1 MTARGLTPDQCYQAV
16 RAFKASGTSRPP
28 SCVKQAAVLGCGR
41 RSIESLY
48 SSMERYE
55 ARKGREL
62 CDSLRLRGQIEADGS
77 CLRTMRIA
85 KTNQKFREHIAA
97 WKQSHPRKAL
107 PPYFLLYIRVLG
119 LSQRGSNK
127 FIVAPAEPKLVPAAA
142 KPPAESK
149 QEILSSNLLKKV
161 CKRSEIYA
169 DGARGW
175 SATVRQFRNKG
186 LVIRHVSHR
195 KSQWSKKTKVR
206 GKKRLSGTQQLDRLW
221 NHAKKFQKPQS
232 KTKVNGFTNGRIW
245 DRLYQFVWR
254 HNQTDEA

>member
-1 MTARGLTPDQCYQAV
+1 MVCRLCGKAGHSIRTCSLPGASWV
-16 RAFKASGTSRPP
+16 RK
-28 SCVKQAAVLGCGR
+28 
-41 RSIESLY
+41 
-48 SSMERYE
+48 
-55 ARKGREL
+55 
-62 CDSLRLRGQIEADGS
+62 
-77 CLRTMRIA
+77 
-85 KTNQKFREHIAA
+85 
-97 WKQSHPRKAL
+97 SHPRKAL

-119 LSQRGSNK
+119 LSQRRSNK

-175 SATVRQFRNKG
+175 SAAVRQFRNKG
-186 LVIRHVSHR
+186 LVIR
-195 KSQWSKKTKVR
+195 
-206 GKKRLSGTQQLDRLW
+206 
-221 NHAKKFQKPQS
+221 QS